1 MIYKLIEC
9 ENDCFEEQ
17 IVKNQKVLGV
27 VDQ

>member
-1 MIYKLIEC
+1 MIYTLIEC
-9 ENDCFEEQ
+9 GNDCFEEQ